1 MINKCPTC
9 LTFRKH
15 QTSEP
20 IIDHPIPNQ
29 AWKKKIAADPFHF
42 SGHYYLLMI
51 DYYSKFI
58 IIQNLNDL
66 QSSTVINKSKQNSH
80 NLGPQ
85 RS

>member
-9 LTFRKH
+9 LTFQKH
-15 QTSEP
+15 QTSET

-29 AWKKKIAADPFHF
+29 AADPFHF

-58 IIQNLNDL
+58 IIEKLKDL
-66 QSSTVINKSKQNSH
+66 QSSTVINKSIQNSH

>member
-1 MINKCPTC
+1 MIKKCPTC

-15 QTSEP
+15 QTSET

-29 AWKKKIAADPFHF
+29 AADPFHF
-42 SGHYYLLMI
+42 SRHYYLLMI
-51 DYYSKFI
+51 NYYSKFI
-58 IIQNLNDL
+58 IIEKLKDL
-66 QSSTVINKSKQNSH
+66 QSWTVINKSIQSSH